1 MSQSEKSK
9 KIRKQYVR
17 ICRVEPLE
25 ERQMLSVAP
34 SGVDP
39 LTVGAVYTEGAF
51 GDQQNN
57 PDTNYDQI
65 EVKFIGGAK
74 GTNLDSLTIDLDKNG
89 DGISL
94 GDAFFHLAQNDP
106 EYASYGYYPFTIE
119 INGKEVTDGS
129 VQASFS
135 KDNQLLTLSFKDF
148 TTDDT
153 LVLKF
158 DVDEYDLDGVSADSN
173 AIVEG
178 KEFQNSKFSATF
190 SCDNYENVTISDIR
204 FRDVYDVPSD
214 LNLPEDGD
222 LSEWGID
229 DGEEFMAG
237 GFESVVQTPL
247 IGSISGYVYE
257 DCNVNSV
264 KDSPDV
270 ALSNV
275 TLTLYELVDGQYQN
289 TGLTTTTNSAGYYK
303 FDNLFSGTYQVVET
317 QPQGYDSVSANA
329 GYIQENTA
337 IRSTVLNV
345 NCIYQI
351 TLEAGQNSIENNF
364 GEYIPN
370 SLSGHVYYDQNNDGL
385 IGDPG
390 IETRIEGAKITVT
403 NLDDGTVYTD
413 TTDEN
418 GFWFVGG
425 LTPGRYEVTEEQP
438 DGYIDGLDAAG
449 NLGGTPHNP
458 NEDWINNF
466 SLTSGMEGVEYNF
479 GELKKSCIKGI
490 VFLDSNQND
499 IFDDGDKLL
508 QDVEVQL
515 LDANGNLLMTKTTDS
530 DGKYSFCFLEPGTY
544 TVREIYPDE
553 YIHSG
558 QIEGTTGGKTDI
570 GLITDIPIVVNE
582 SSYENNFWE
591 VLPGMI
597 SGYVFED
604 GAAIEPDANGKFP
617 DQYVVKDGVKKNDSV
632 PIAGVTLGL
641 YNLDGT
647 VPITDEYGNPRITTT
662 DENGYYEFTHLTPGS
677 YAVLEIQPTGYKD
690 CIDTPGEASNGVAFN
705 PCDSEYEVKVST
717 FGSSHNNDGI
727 VRISVKAGENT
738 ANNNFSE
745 VVFTDPT
752 PPEDPRTPGEKVPL
766 TRYGTPGKTGG
777 AGYMGPSNYNYFPS
791 MVARMLTSLYGGG
804 GGMPM
809 SAWHLSVINAGMP
822 RRLGDNTV
830 DMNYWHS
837 PIFDPVNW
845 TGANDSQYV
854 WEMVDWQ
861 NSSVTFSGEF
871 GTISGVPLT
880 GDFNGDGKDE
890 VALFID
896 GTWFIDINGNGKW
909 DEEDLWVQLGGT
921 GDQPVVGDWDG
932 DGKADIGVYGK
943 IWTGDWNVFDHEPGL
958 PDAENLLRGQYKN
971 MPKPFEYRTSG
982 ERYLKL
988 TKDGEIRED
997 AIDHVFYFGADGDL
1011 AVTGDWN
1018 GDGISNV
1025 GVFNSGN
1032 WYLDVD
1038 GNGKL
1043 SSSDK
1048 GFEFGQ
1054 AGDLPVT
1061 GDWNGDGVTNLGV
1074 YRNGKFIL
1082 DTNGNGQIDEGD
1094 AVVEVGQVGDRP
1106 VVGDF
1111 NGDGIDEVGTVKLVN
1126 TNDVK

>member
-1 MSQSEKSK
+1 MSQSEKNK

-25 ERQMLSVAP
+25 ERQMLSAAP
-34 SGVDP
+34 TGVDP
-39 LTVGAVYTEGAF
+39 ITIGAVYTEGAF
-51 GDQQNN
+51 GDRQDS

-65 EVKFIGGAK
+65 EVKFMGGAA
-74 GTNLDSLTIDLDKNG
+74 GTKLDTLTIDLDKDDN
-89 DGISL
+89 GISL
-94 GDAFFHLAQNDP
+94 CDAFFHLGVNNPD
-106 EYASYGYYPFTIE
+106 YASYGYYPFTIE
-119 INGKEVTDGS
+119 VNGKEVTDGS
-129 VQASFS
+129 VTATFS
-135 KDNQLLTLSFKDF
+135 EDNQYLVLSFKDF
-148 TTDDT
+148 TSDDT

-158 DVDEYDLDGVSADSN
+158 DVDEYDLDAGTPDSN

-178 KEFQNSKFSATF
+178 KEFQNSKFTASF
-190 SCDNYENVTISDIR
+190 SCDNYEDVTMSNIR
-204 FRDVYDVPSD
+204 FRDVYDVPD
-214 LNLPEDGD
+214 GLDLPEDGD
-222 LSEWGID
+222 LSEWGIQ
-229 DGEEFMAG
+229 DGEEYMAG
-237 GFESVVQTPL
+237 GFGSVVQTPL
-247 IGSISGYVYE
+247 IGSVSGYVYE
-257 DCNVNSV
+257 DCNVNKV

-270 ALSNV
+270 AISGV
-275 TLTLYELVDGQYQN
+275 TVELYELINGSYQS
-289 TGLTTTTNSAGYYK
+289 TGLTTTTNSAGYYE
-303 FDNLFSGTYQVVET
+303 FGNLFSGTYQVVET
-317 QPQGYDSVSANA
+317 QPAGYDSICANA
-329 GYIQENTA
+329 GHIAENTA
-337 IRSTVLNV
+337 IKSAVLNV

-370 SLSGHVYYDQNNDGL
+370 SLSGHVYYDQNNDG
-385 IGDPG
+385 IMGSPE

-403 NLDDGTVYTD
+403 NLDDGTIYTD

-425 LTPGRYEVTEEQP
+425 LTPGRYQIVEDQP
-438 DGYIDGLDAAG
+438 EGYIDGLDAAG
-449 NLGGTPHNP
+449 NLGGFAHNP
-458 NEDWINNF
+458 GDLIDQF
-466 SLTSGMEGVEYNF
+466 SLTSGLEGIDYNF

-499 IFDDGDKLL
+499 IYDDGDELL
-508 QDVEVQL
+508 SGVEVQL
-515 LDANGNLLMTKTTDS
+515 LDSDGNLLMTKTTDS
-530 DGKYSFCFLEPGTY
+530 DGKYSFCYLEPGTY

-558 QIEGTTGGKTDI
+558 EIEGTTGGTTSDGYI
-570 GLITDIPIVVNE
+570 SEIPIVVNE

-591 VLPGMI
+591 IMPGMI

-604 GAAIEPDANGKFP
+604 GDAIEPDANGNYP
-617 DQYVVKDGVKKNDSV
+617 DQYLVKDGVKKGDSV
-632 PIAGVTLGL
+632 PIAGVLLGL

-647 VPITDEYGNPRITTT
+647 VPITDDYGKPLTTTT
-662 DENGYYEFTHLTPGS
+662 DENGYYEFTHLAPGS
-677 YAVLEIQPTGYKD
+677 YAVLEIQPDGYKD
-690 CIDTPGEASNGVAFN
+690 CIDTPGGTSNGVAFN
-705 PCDSEYEVKVST
+705 PGDSEYEVKVST
-717 FGSSHNNDGI
+717 FGSSHNNDAI

-738 ANNNFSE
+738 SNNNFSE
-745 VVFTDPT
+745 VVFNDPT
-752 PPEDPRTPGEKVPL
+752 PSEDVPPGERIPL
-766 TRYGTPGKTGG
+766 IRYGTSGKLGG
-777 AGYMGPSNYNYFPS
+777 AGYMGPNSYNYFPT

-830 DMNYWHS
+830 DMNYWQS

-845 TGANDSQYV
+845 TGVQGSEYI
-854 WEMVDWQ
+854 WEMHDWQ
-861 NSSVTFSGEF
+861 NSSVTFTGEF
-871 GTISGVPLT
+871 GTISGIPLT

-909 DEEDLWVQLGGT
+909 DDEDLWVQLGGT

-958 PDAENLLRGQYKN
+958 PDAENLARGQFKN
-971 MPKPFEYRTSG
+971 MPKPLEFRTSG

-988 TKDGEIRED
+988 SKNGEIRED
-997 AIDHVFYFGADGDL
+997 AIDHVFYFGSDGDL

-1018 GDGISNV
+1018 GDGVSNV
-1025 GVFNSGN
+1025 GVFNNGN

-1043 SSSDK
+1043 SSADK

-1054 AGDLPVT
+1054 PGDLPVT
-1061 GDWNGDGVTNLGV
+1061 GDWNGDGITNLGV
-1074 YRNGKFIL
+1074 RRGNKFIL
-1082 DTNGNGQIDEGD
+1082 DTNGNGMIDDGD
-1094 AVVEVGQVGDRP
+1094 AVVEVGESGDRP
-1106 VVGDF
+1106 ISGDF
-1111 NGDGIDEVGTVKLVN
+1111 NGDGIDEVGTVRLVN
-1126 TNDVK
+1126 TSAVAK